1 MAYRAVPVED
11 LGPAGFVHQLI
22 ASGLF
27 SEPSDDMEKLLGRP
41 ATSLREAVTVALR
54 A

>member
-1 MAYRAVPVED
+1 VDAD
-11 LGPAGFVHQLI
+11 TLGGSAFVYNFI

-27 SEPSDDMEKLLGRP
+27 SEPADDLEKLLGRP
-41 ATSLREAVTVALR
+41 ATSLREAVVTAL